1 MQNNCVSE
9 WDKNIEGETRM
20 MSAFI
25 ILTSSIILLTK
36 RAKMRSVA
44 LVSNRE
50 QMVLLINELVPDTA
64 VYVDVSP
71 TLLWQNTTLAGC

>member
-1 MQNNCVSE
+1 
-9 WDKNIEGETRM
+9 M

-25 ILTSSIILLTK
+25 VLTSSIILLTK
-36 RAKMRSVA
+36 RAKMGSVA

-71 TLLWQNTTLAGC
+71 TLLWQKTTLAGC